1 MEPMIPINEDDDQP
15 EGAMAAP
22 APSPDAKD
30 EVSMAFAQKSLA
42 KAIQARKEAA
52 LADNEEAYKQA
63 QEKIKMWTEHLNDFK
78 DKEDDEED
86 EEEEEAP
93 APSLLKQAGI
103 LFNNLK

>member
-1 MEPMIPINEDDDQP
+1 MEPMITINEDDDQP
-15 EGAMAAP
+15 EGAISEPVAP
-22 APSPDAKD
+22 ADAKD

-52 LADNEEAYKQA
+52 LADNEEAYNQA
-63 QEKIKMWTEHLNDFK
+63 QQKIKMWTEHLNDFK
-78 DKEDDEED
+78 EEEEDEED
-86 EEEEEAP
+86 EEP

>member
-1 MEPMIPINEDDDQP
+1 MEPMIPMNEDDDQP
-15 EGAMAAP
+15 EGAMP
-22 APSPDAKD
+22 APEAKD

-52 LADNEEAYKQA
+52 LADNEEAYNQA
-63 QEKIKMWTEHLNDFK
+63 QQKIKMWTEHLNDFK
-78 DKEDDEED
+78 EEDDED
-86 EEEEEAP
+86 EEEP